1 MTKGYHLL
9 KGTVSHLQVMDD
21 PKELRSDDIGLLAII
36 GLMIVG
42 AFEAIGALIG
52 ALTAGSI
59 TLEGKSYQCYV
70 GRKKVQGKLLHVNF
84 KNGDYVEMLV
94 KPIKFNEYQP
104 YSVGMPEY
112 LVYAVR
118 IPQYHALYFP
128 RSVGVTTLGML
139 KYLSI
144 GVGVFCLFVFVVV
157 TIIMCIEIDE
167 DLPNF
172 ILLLAMVAIFVFFI
186 FLFLLF
192 FIIGGSY
199 TFISNRIFATLGYP
213 KPWLHN
219 WLDEHERFKKLNR
232 SGDPE
237 LFDDPQTPEFER
249 IKIRDPNASYYC
261 RTPTLP
267 DWVTVIDERGFMPQ
281 ITEPQETP
289 NQEQSND

>member
-42 AFEAIGALIG
+42 AFEVIGALIG

-144 GVGVFCLFVFVVV
+144 GFGVFFLFAYVVLLITMYIKIEMDVSLLIIFSMASIFMYFIVLIVF
-157 TIIMCIEIDE
+157 
-167 DLPNF
+167 F
-172 ILLLAMVAIFVFFI
+172 LLL
-186 FLFLLF
+186 
-192 FIIGGSY
+192 GGSY

-267 DWVTVIDERGFMPQ
+267 AWVTVIDERGFMPQ

>member
-1 MTKGYHLL
+1 MTKGYNLL
-9 KGTVSHLQVMDD
+9 KGTVSHLQVMDE

-42 AFEAIGALIG
+42 AFEVIGALIG

-70 GRKKVQGKLLHVNF
+70 GRKKVQGKLAHVSF

-128 RSVGVTTLGML
+128 RSVGMTTLLML

-144 GVGVFCLFVFVVV
+144 GVGILSLFIYVVL
-157 TIIMCIEIDE
+157 TIMM
-167 DLPNF
+167 F
-172 ILLLAMVAIFVFFI
+172 IKTEVDISSWIIFTLTNILMFLI
-186 FLFLLF
+186 FLVLLFLLL
-192 FIIGGSY
+192 GGCY
-199 TFISNRIFATLGYP
+199 TFISNRIFTTLGYP
-213 KPWLHN
+213 NPWSYN
-219 WLDEHERFKKLNR
+219 CSDENRRFRKLNR

-237 LFDDPQTPEFER
+237 LIDDPQSREFE
-249 IKIRDPNASYYC
+249 KVVKYDPNASYYC